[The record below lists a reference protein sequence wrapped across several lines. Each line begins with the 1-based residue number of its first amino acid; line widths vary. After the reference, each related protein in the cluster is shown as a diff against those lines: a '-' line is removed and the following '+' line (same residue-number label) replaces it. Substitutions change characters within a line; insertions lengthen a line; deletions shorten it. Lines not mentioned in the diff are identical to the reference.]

1 MVSHIIKPT
10 IVFSSIL
17 AFIIIVAGT
26 AHFYL
31 LEYVKIDPIQNLF
44 FRAYIV
50 NFLLALMIF
59 IILQLAKKR
68 FVTSLGFIYMAG
80 SLIKFTGFFIFF
92 YPTYH
97 ADGNVGKPE
106 FLTFFI
112 PYAVCLAFETYYLV
126 QMLNKA
132 EN

>member
-1 MVSHIIKPT
+1 MSPIIKTT
-10 IVFSSIL
+10 ITFSSLL
-17 AFIIIVAGT
+17 AIINLIAG
-26 AHFYL
+26 AVHHYL
-31 LEYVKIDPIQNLF
+31 LQSANIDPIENLF

-106 FLTFFI
+106 FLTFFV
-112 PYAVCLAFETYYLV
+112 PYSVCLAFETYYLV
-126 QMLNKA
+126 QMLNRT
-132 EN
+132 ES

>member
-1 MVSHIIKPT
+1 MSPIIKTT
-10 IVFSSIL
+10 ITFSSLL
-17 AFIIIVAGT
+17 AIINLIAG
-26 AHFYL
+26 AVHHYL
-31 LEYVKIDPIQNLF
+31 LQSANIDPIENLF

-106 FLTFFI
+106 FLTFFV
-112 PYAVCLAFETYYLV
+112 PYSVCLAFETYYLV
-126 QMLNKA
+126 QMLNRP
-132 EN
+132 ES

>member
-1 MVSHIIKPT
+1 MSPIIKPT
-10 IVFSSIL
+10 IIFSSLL
-17 AFIIIVAGT
+17 AIINLVAGT
-26 AHFYL
+26 AHYYL
-31 LEYVKIDPIQNLF
+31 LESAGIDPIENLF

-50 NFLLALMIF
+50 NFFLALIIF

-80 SLIKFTGFFIFF
+80 SLIKFTAFFIFF
-92 YPTYH
+92 YPSYH

-106 FLTFFI
+106 FLSFFI

-132 EN
+132 EY